1 MWFCAENGVINMK
14 QVSYEYD
21 IAVIGGGPAGIAA
34 AVTAARAGKKVA
46 LFEKNSFLGGA
57 LAIGLSPLGF
67 LAQDGRKCIAGFGEE
82 FIERL

>member
-1 MWFCAENGVINMK
+1 MNRFA
-14 QVSYEYD
+14 YEHD
-21 IAVIGGGPAGIAA
+21 IAVVDAGPAGVAA

-67 LAQDGRKCIAGFGEE
+67 FAQDGRKCIAGFGEGCSS
-82 FIERL
+82 RTGGYK